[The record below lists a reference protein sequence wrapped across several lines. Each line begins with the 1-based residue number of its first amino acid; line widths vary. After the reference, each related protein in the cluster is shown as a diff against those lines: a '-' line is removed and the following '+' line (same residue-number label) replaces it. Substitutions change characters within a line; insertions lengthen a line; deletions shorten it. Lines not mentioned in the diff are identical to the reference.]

1 MKRIIFT
8 YLLSLFLFQVSGQ
21 SLWRAEIKPVQE
33 KGYYNI
39 ELDQH
44 IIAKSVA
51 FDLSDLRIYNSKNKE
66 IPYFLRAVSPVQEVS
81 RFESYSLKQN
91 IEKDSLNIVVIDNTK
106 LDDISRFY
114 IFIRSADVNKYASV
128 RGSND
133 MSQWYIVKQKTHIY
147 SLGHKADNNEEALL
161 LDIPQGN
168 YKYYEITIE
177 NDQNSPLKILRVGD
191 YASSNI
197 YGQFSEISLGR
208 FVAKDS
214 INKKTYISFPDLHD
228 TYKINRLEI
237 SVQSDAHYLRHVL
250 LSDTINRKTLRFD
263 LSSKTDNSFI
273 VDYFPLGKQTFIAIE
288 NNNNLPLDIT
298 SIKVYGLNRY
308 LCAYLEQGEKY
319 YLEVGLKSKSSPDY
333 DIDHFKND
341 IPVDLPIVKTEN
353 LSQIDIAIAAP
364 PDRQPSLIEKPLFLW
379 AVIILIGLFLT
390 FVCYKTIK
398 EMKKK

>member
-1 MKRIIFT
+1 MKKIIFT
-8 YLLSLFLFQVSGQ
+8 YLLSLFIFQVYGQ
-21 SLWRAEIKPVQE
+21 SLWRADTKPVEE

-44 IIAKSVA
+44 IIAKSVTS
-51 FDLSDLRIYNSKNKE
+51 DLSDLRIYNSKNKE
-66 IPYFLRAVSPVQEVS
+66 ISYFLRAVSPMQEVS

-91 IEKDSLNIVVIDNTK
+91 IEKDSLNIVIVDNTK

-133 MSQWYIVKQKTHIY
+133 LSQWYIVKQKTHVY
-147 SLGHKADNNEEALL
+147 NLEHKADNNEDALL

-177 NDQNSPLKILRVGD
+177 NDQNSPLKILRVGN

-197 YGQFSEISLGR
+197 YGQFSEINLGR

-214 INKKTYISFPDLHD
+214 INKKTYISFPDLQD

-237 SVQSDAHYLRHVL
+237 SVQSDAHYLRNVL
-250 LSDTINRKTLRFD
+250 LSDTINRKSLKFD

-273 VDYFPLGKQTFIAIE
+273 VDYFPLGKHTFIAIE
-288 NNNNLPLDIT
+288 NNNNLPLDIV

-308 LCAYLEQGEKY
+308 LCAYLEKGEKY
-319 YLEVGLKSKSSPDY
+319 YLEVGMRYKSSPDY

-353 LSQIDIAIAAP
+353 LSQINMPVAASE
-364 PDRQPSLIEKPLFLW
+364 RQPSLIEKPLFLW

>member
-1 MKRIIFT
+1 MKKIIFT
-8 YLLSLFLFQVSGQ
+8 YLLSLFIFQVYGQ
-21 SLWRAEIKPVQE
+21 SLWRTDVKPVEE

-44 IIAKSVA
+44 IIAKSVTS
-51 FDLSDLRIYNSKNKE
+51 DLSDLRIYNSKNKE
-66 IPYFLRAVSPVQEVS
+66 ISYFLRAVSLVQEVS

-91 IEKDSLNIVVIDNTK
+91 IEKDSLNILIVDNTK

-133 MSQWYIVKQKTHIY
+133 LSQWYIVKRKTHIY
-147 SLGHKADNNEEALL
+147 NLEHKADNNEDALL

-177 NDQNSPLKILRVGD
+177 NDQNSPLKILRVGN

-197 YGQFSEISLGR
+197 YGQFSEINLGR

-214 INKKTYISFPDLHD
+214 INKKTYISFPDLQD

-237 SVQSDAHYLRHVL
+237 SVQNDAHYLRHVL
-250 LSDTINRKTLRFD
+250 LSDTINKKSLKFD

-273 VDYFPLGKQTFIAIE
+273 VDYFPLGKHTFIAIE
-288 NNNNLPLDIT
+288 NNNNLPLDIV

-308 LCAYLEQGEKY
+308 LCAYLEKGEKY
-319 YLEVGLKSKSSPDY
+319 YLEVGMRYKSSPDY

-341 IPVDLPIVKTEN
+341 IPVDLPIVKTDN
-353 LSQIDIAIAAP
+353 LSQINMPVAVTE
-364 PDRQPSLIEKPLFLW
+364 RQPSLIEKPLFLW

>member
-1 MKRIIFT
+1 MKKIIFT
-8 YLLSLFLFQVSGQ
+8 YLLSLFIFQVYGQ
-21 SLWRAEIKPVQE
+21 SLWRTDVKPVEE

-44 IIAKSVA
+44 IIAKSVTS
-51 FDLSDLRIYNSKNKE
+51 DLSDLRIYNSKNKE
-66 IPYFLRAVSPVQEVS
+66 ISYFLRAVSLVQEVS

-91 IEKDSLNIVVIDNTK
+91 IEKDSLNILIVDNTK

-133 MSQWYIVKQKTHIY
+133 LSQWYIVKRKTHIY
-147 SLGHKADNNEEALL
+147 NLEHKADNNEDALL

-177 NDQNSPLKILRVGD
+177 NDQNSPLKILRVGN

-197 YGQFSEISLGR
+197 YGQFSEINLGR

-214 INKKTYISFPDLHD
+214 INKKTYISFPDLQD

-237 SVQSDAHYLRHVL
+237 SVQNDAHYLRHVL
-250 LSDTINRKTLRFD
+250 LSDTINKKSLKFD

-273 VDYFPLGKQTFIAIE
+273 VDYFPLGKHTFIAIE
-288 NNNNLPLDIT
+288 NNNNLPLDIV

-308 LCAYLEQGEKY
+308 LCAYLEKGEKY
-319 YLEVGLKSKSSPDY
+319 YLEVGIRYKSSPDY

-353 LSQIDIAIAAP
+353 LSQINMPVAVP
-364 PDRQPSLIEKPLFLW
+364 ERQPSLIEKPLFLW

>member
-1 MKRIIFT
+1 MKKIIFT
-8 YLLSLFLFQVSGQ
+8 YLLSLFVFQVYGQ
-21 SLWRAEIKPVQE
+21 SLWRADVKPVEE

-51 FDLSDLRIYNSKNKE
+51 SDLSDLRIYNSKNKE
-66 IPYFLRAVSPVQEVS
+66 ISYFLRAVSPVQEVS

-133 MSQWYIVKQKTHIY
+133 LSQWYIVKQKTHIY
-147 SLGHKADNNEEALL
+147 NLEHKADNNEDALL

-177 NDQNSPLKILRVGD
+177 NDQNSPLKILRVGN

-197 YGQFSEISLGR
+197 YAQFSEINLGR

-214 INKKTYISFPDLHD
+214 INKKTYISFPDLQD

-250 LSDTINRKTLRFD
+250 LSDTINKKSLKFD

-273 VDYFPLGKQTFIAIE
+273 VDYFPLGKHTFIAIE
-288 NNNNLPLDIT
+288 NNNNLPLDIV

-308 LCAYLEQGEKY
+308 LCAYLEKGEKY
-319 YLEVGLKSKSSPDY
+319 YLEVGMRYKSSPDY

-353 LSQIDIAIAAP
+353 LSQINMPVAVP
-364 PDRQPSLIEKPLFLW
+364 ERQPSLIEKPLFLW

>member
-1 MKRIIFT
+1 MKKIIFT
-8 YLLSLFLFQVSGQ
+8 YLLSLFVFQVYGQ
-21 SLWRAEIKPVQE
+21 SLWRADVKPVEE

-51 FDLSDLRIYNSKNKE
+51 SDLSDLRIYNSKNKE
-66 IPYFLRAVSPVQEVS
+66 ISYFLRAVSPVQEVS

-133 MSQWYIVKQKTHIY
+133 LSQWYIVKQKTHIY
-147 SLGHKADNNEEALL
+147 NLEHKADNNEDALL

-168 YKYYEITIE
+168 YKFYEITIE
-177 NDQNSPLKILRVGD
+177 NDQNSPLKILRVGN

-197 YGQFSEISLGR
+197 YGQFSEINLGR

-214 INKKTYISFPDLHD
+214 LNKKTYISFPDLQD

-250 LSDTINRKTLRFD
+250 LSDTINKKSLKFD

-273 VDYFPLGKQTFIAIE
+273 VDYFPLGKHTFIAIE
-288 NNNNLPLDIT
+288 NNNNLPLDIV

-308 LCAYLEQGEKY
+308 LCAYLEKGEKY
-319 YLEVGLKSKSSPDY
+319 YLEVGMRYKSSPDY
-333 DIDHFKND
+333 DIGHFRND

-353 LSQIDIAIAAP
+353 LSQINMPVAVP
-364 PDRQPSLIEKPLFLW
+364 ERQPSLIEKPVFLW
-379 AVIILIGLFLT
+379 VVIILIGLFLT